1 MRKNQSL
8 LSAGTGE
15 SGGSAPFYKGTE
27 TVYLVGELAEKRMLS
42 EGLSDD
48 LKTVKFLN
56 RKPYSEINSS
66 ILAIAYILFVW

>member
-8 LSAGTGE
+8 LSVGSGE
-15 SGGSAPFYKGTE
+15 SRGSAPFYKETE
-27 TVYLVGELAEKRMLS
+27 TVYLAGELAEERMLS

-56 RKPYSEINSS
+56 
-66 ILAIAYILFVW
+66 